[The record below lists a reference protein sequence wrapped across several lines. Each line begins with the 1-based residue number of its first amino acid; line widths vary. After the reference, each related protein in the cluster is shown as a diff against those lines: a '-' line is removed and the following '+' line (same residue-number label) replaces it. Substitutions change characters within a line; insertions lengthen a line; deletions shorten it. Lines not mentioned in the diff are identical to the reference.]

1 MANRKRLNNLLID
14 GKPLPAPDSGV
25 VITENDL
32 DSEDTGRDESG
43 YMHRLVLREKVKTWE
58 FPYNFLSSE
67 DYNYIKSLYAGMPEF
82 PVSFWGTETT
92 AYCSNISGTLVNA
105 ETGDW
110 SDVTLKIIEC

>member
-1 MANRKRLNNLLID
+1 MVNRKRLNNLLIN
-14 GKPLPAPDSGV
+14 GMPLPAPDKGV

-58 FPYNFLSSE
+58 FPYSFLSDE

-92 AYCSNISGTLVNA
+92 AYCSNISGTLDNA
-105 ETGDW
+105 ETGEW